1 MRNISDILP
10 VEHLLKEL
18 RERIGDVSHC
28 VIYSGTV
35 PVLNGFQYGENFR
48 CEMIDETLNRSLSM
62 NYNIHVITEEE
73 R

>member
-1 MRNISDILP
+1 M
-10 VEHLLKEL
+10 
-18 RERIGDVSHC
+18 
-28 VIYSGTV
+28 
-35 PVLNGFQYGENFR
+35 NGFQYGENFR